1 MIQLARKKYI
11 VPPQMCRCLEL
22 SERLWTDERDY
33 AGSYLLP
40 RNPEFR
46 FETQLRRQSDIS
58 RETSVGSWSLTN
70 SLSFI
75 QPTMC

>member
-33 AGSYLLP
+33 AGSFAK
-40 RNPEFR
+40 E
-46 FETQLRRQSDIS
+46 S
-58 RETSVGSWSLTN
+58 RIP
-70 SLSFI
+70 F
-75 QPTMC
+75 